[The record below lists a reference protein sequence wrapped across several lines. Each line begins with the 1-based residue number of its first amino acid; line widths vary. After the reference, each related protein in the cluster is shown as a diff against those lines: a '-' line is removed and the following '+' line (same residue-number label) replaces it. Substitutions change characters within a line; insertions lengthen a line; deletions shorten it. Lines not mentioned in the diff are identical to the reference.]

1 MKQNVAQSRRNQTR
15 MKRIKKK
22 NTSSRTAIT
31 MVIVSVVLVLC
42 ASATSSYAKN
52 QEYKEQEIK
61 LQAQLNEERERTKEI
76 ETYKEYTQTD
86 EYVEEIAREKLGLV
100 YPDEIILQPMK

>member
-1 MKQNVAQSRRNQTR
+1 MKQKVVQSKRNQAR
-15 MKRIKKK
+15 KKRIKKK
-22 NTSSRTAIT
+22 ITGSRTAIT

-52 QEYKEQEIK
+52 EEYKEREIK

-76 ETYKEYTQTD
+76 EAYKEYTKTD
-86 EYVEEIAREKLGLV
+86 EYVEGIAREKLGLV